1 MFFVYL
7 LIFSGTYFSSFL
19 FVDKKK
25 TAGTSTNNGNS
36 SGGGGSSS
44 RNLWV
49 SGLAT
54 NTRATDLKHV
64 FSKYGKV
71 RDRIPGFTRIS
82 SRALDYFSLRVF
94 LTD

>member
-1 MFFVYL
+1 VLISIHVLRLSAYFLYLYFF
-7 LIFSGTYFSSFL
+7 SFL

-25 TAGTSTNNGNS
+25 TAGSSTNNGCS
-36 SGGGGSSS
+36 SGGGSSS

-71 RDRIPGFTRIS
+71 T
-82 SRALDYFSLRVF
+82 
-94 LTD
+94 